1 LKLSIDRISSLRT
14 CTSFEF
20 EFDKGDKGGEFEE
33 EKCGPLNKIEVGDE
47 EDEEFEQQ

>member
-14 CTSFEF
+14 CTSF